1 MTRNDMASYAFK
13 DEHVSTAQLFATVDS
28 YMSFYLTPEGA
39 EFLSEAYGFKGDYT
53 EFINPAAYI
62 DYLNLPLSNYHQR
75 PLKGMSE
82 VINALVSSVKLYGGT
97 LYKNNEVIS
106 VKRKKKTK
114 LILTTTA
121 LTVSAKKIVVATHP
135 VAFMKIRGGVAEEI
149 QREPAFQSI
158 TSMPAFKGAAVYKEA
173 WWNNSTITNFSLEPR
188 QRFVSNSNCLGI
200 TTPYG

>member
-1 MTRNDMASYAFK
+1 
-13 DEHVSTAQLFATVDS
+13 
-28 YMSFYLTPEGA
+28 
-39 EFLSEAYGFKGDYT
+39 
-53 EFINPAAYI
+53 
-62 DYLNLPLSNYHQR
+62 
-75 PLKGMSE
+75 MSE

-114 LILTTTA
+114 FILTTTA

-135 VAFMKIRGGVAEEI
+135 VAFLKIRGGVAEEI

-200 TTPYG
+200 TTPYGGRGPNGEAVLHTMYMDGACSRRWGDILRISKSAVDRELKRGLEYKFGGPVPDPLDTVYQYWDEGAW